1 MFPLSFVLYLTV
13 FHTSLVLAEVF
24 TKLLLEA
31 NKNELFLYRLEHG
44 QSYKIFQQCVCVKY
58 LLENNRIL
66 EPPSLILTSQPAACK
81 PGFSVCWLGALCSD
95 SLVSMESASESA
107 SLGFSN
113 ISVAADQGIFMGFQM
128 Q

>member
-1 MFPLSFVLYLTV
+1 M

-44 QSYKIFQQCVCVKY
+44 QSYKNLSAMYMCEIPF
-58 LLENNRIL
+58 R
-66 EPPSLILTSQPAACK
+66 EPHSRTYIPDFNKPAACK

-95 SLVSMESASESA
+95 SLVSLESASESA